1 MLTSMNRAAPA
12 RSTSLTIRQA
22 VDLARL
28 DWSSE
33 GDPRSPQSVERMGE
47 IAERFARRLASLGI
61 VHIAE
66 VHAGHCE
73 SFIEAPSRTGSAPS
87 NSTSRM
93 RRSTLR
99 ALFRSLRRCGH
110 DVGDPTLDLEL
121 DPRGP
126 DATRPLTTVEVEHC
140 RTCAEAAG
148 SKDLRRSAAWALA
161 EAGALTS
168 EIAQVTIADL
178 DDLTAPTTASLAG
191 TKRLEARTVE
201 LTIWGRARL
210 AARLAEM
217 GERGPDSSI
226 VYGGRKPTS
235 SVAAQASA
243 CNLISRVLDAA
254 RLSADDG
261 VRPSSVRLWRAR
273 SLFCETG
280 RIEDAARLLGHWS
293 LDEAA
298 AAVGYDWRAA

>member
-1 MLTSMNRAAPA
+1 MITPMNRTAPG

-28 DWSSE
+28 EWSSD
-33 GDPRSPQSVERMGE
+33 GDSRSFQTVERMGE
-47 IAERFARRLASLGI
+47 IAERFARRLDSLGI
-61 VHIAE
+61 AEIAE

-73 SFIEAPSRTGSAPS
+73 SFIDAPSRTGLAPS

-99 ALFRSLRRCGH
+99 ALFRSLRSCGH

-126 DATRPLTTVEVEHC
+126 VATRPLTTIEVEHC
-140 RTCAEAAG
+140 RTCVETAG

-168 EIAQVTIADL
+168 EIAQVTVADV
-178 DDLTAPTTASLAG
+178 DDSTVPTTVSLAG

-201 LTIWGRARL
+201 LTSWGQARL
-210 AARLAEM
+210 AARLDEM
-217 GERGPDSSI
+217 GECGPASSI
-226 VYGGRKPTS
+226 VYGGRQPTT

-243 CNLISRVLDAA
+243 CNLVSRVLDAA
-254 RLSADDG
+254 RLGADDG
-261 VRPSSVRLWRAR
+261 VRPSSVRLWRAQ
-273 SLFCETG
+273 SLFVETG
-280 RIEDAARLLGHWS
+280 RLEDAARLLGHRS

-298 AAVGYDWRAA
+298 AAVGYDWRSA